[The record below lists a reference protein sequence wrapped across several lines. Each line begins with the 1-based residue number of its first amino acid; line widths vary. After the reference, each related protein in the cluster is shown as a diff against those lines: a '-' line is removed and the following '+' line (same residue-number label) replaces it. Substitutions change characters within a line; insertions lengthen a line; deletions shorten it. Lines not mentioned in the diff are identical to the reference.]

1 MQSSPCLL
9 SISASPWS
17 VWIHIYSQPCAFNF
31 FCGLIKAI
39 WERGILIG
47 WFLFFLFKNLWTAEC
62 ECLTVTNAALA
73 GSHFFQPASE
83 RTDSLS
89 WRKCE
94 EKTNCTHT
102 HIQSHA
108 NTKPGFNNPDC
119 SIKMRG
125 RTYITTV
132 RKTQCKT
139 MEEMKVQ
146 QSLMW
151 SIRIW
156 KYFRQEPNCTVSAPY
171 WKFVVSISY
180 SLRAWTVNTSAWRN
194 SDKSFS

>member
-1 MQSSPCLL
+1 MSWGFNGQNYMQSSPCLL

-102 HIQSHA
+102 HTYNHTQTQNLDSIIQTA
-108 NTKPGFNNPDC
+108 
-119 SIKMRG
+119 
-125 RTYITTV
+125 
-132 RKTQCKT
+132 
-139 MEEMKVQ
+139 
-146 QSLMW
+146 L
-151 SIRIW
+151 
-156 KYFRQEPNCTVSAPY
+156 
-171 WKFVVSISY
+171 
-180 SLRAWTVNTSAWRN
+180 LRWEAEHT
-194 SDKSFS
+194 